1 MSINCVL
8 WFKTLPV
15 FAQRSGYLLFFT
27 RLLLISCYVIR
38 IFQTYKHSRPGNEF
52 CCWKIW
58 RPSRPINHVGS
69 FTLRYALSPRTD
81 IESPIE
87 NFEDAIRRRVTE
99 RGSVYKF
106 KGIRYFALDDFTYY
120 RSYAALGINLGS
132 AKNDASFVITSWLVR
147 SACVVGSSTIRKR
160 AARLPRW
167 IIQLNAHHIF
177 RDSASHIQ

>member
-1 MSINCVL
+1 MKASTALISAAGMEVVVWSCPPIVCCGS
-8 WFKTLPV
+8 KPY
-15 FAQRSGYLLFFT
+15 QRFGYLFFFT

-69 FTLRYALSPRTD
+69 FTHRYALSPRTD
-81 IESPIE
+81 FESPIE

-106 KGIRYFALDDFTYY
+106 KLD
-120 RSYAALGINLGS
+120 
-132 AKNDASFVITSWLVR
+132 TSR
-147 SACVVGSSTIRKR
+147 STISPIIDHMLPWGLPWE
-160 AARLPRW
+160 ARRMMLVSSLPVGWLEALAWSGRR
-167 IIQLNAHHIF
+167 Q
-177 RDSASHIQ
+177 